1 MTRLLEV
8 SNLCTHFHTPDG
20 TVKAVDGV
28 SFHLDRGETLGIVG
42 ESGSGKS
49 VTSLSLLRLVDPPGK
64 IVAGNIL
71 FDGQDLLSYDDEQ
84 MRRIRGKRIAM
95 VFQDAMAALNP
106 VLTIGRQLTETL
118 KVHLQL
124 ENAEARQRAVALL
137 RLVGI
142 PLPEQRLASYPHQ
155 LSGGMRQ
162 RVMIA
167 IALSCRPDLLIADE
181 PTSALDVTIQAQILE
196 LVRRLQ
202 TEMQMG
208 VILITHD
215 LGVIAGMVDRV
226 LVMYAGKI
234 VEEAPTE
241 QIFADPRMP
250 YTIGLIDALPRL
262 DEQRGRLHPVRGA
275 PPSLINLPDA
285 CPFAPRCDFA
295 RDICVRQPPPLRQV
309 DAGHRAA
316 CHFDVHAP
324 WAATVTSQEM
334 TQARKFDQ

>member
-1 MTRLLEV
+1 
-8 SNLCTHFHTPDG
+8 
-20 TVKAVDGV
+20 
-28 SFHLDRGETLGIVG
+28 
-42 ESGSGKS
+42 
-49 VTSLSLLRLVDPPGK
+49 
-64 IVAGNIL
+64 
-71 FDGQDLLSYDDEQ
+71 
-84 MRRIRGKRIAM
+84 
-95 VFQDAMAALNP
+95 
-106 VLTIGRQLTETL
+106 
-118 KVHLQL
+118 
-124 ENAEARQRAVALL
+124 
-137 RLVGI
+137 
-142 PLPEQRLASYPHQ
+142 
-155 LSGGMRQ
+155 
-162 RVMIA
+162 
-167 IALSCRPDLLIADE
+167 
-181 PTSALDVTIQAQILE
+181 
-196 LVRRLQ
+196 
-202 TEMQMG
+202 MQMG